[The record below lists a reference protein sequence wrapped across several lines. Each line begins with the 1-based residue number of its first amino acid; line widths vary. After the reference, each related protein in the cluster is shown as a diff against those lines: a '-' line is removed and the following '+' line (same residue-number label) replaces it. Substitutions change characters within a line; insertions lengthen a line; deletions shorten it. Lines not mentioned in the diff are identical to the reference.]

1 MEAAEKN
8 LHSENSSKENM
19 TMRKRQRKKWLKKH
33 GKYVPYSDL
42 WSLDITIAK
51 FVLPRLKKFK
61 KENIGYPG
69 IEEMDTHEKWDEAL
83 DKMILA
89 FEYVI
94 SWDDWWLDNP
104 RYDYLDA
111 KSKYD
116 DEYVTKIRNSYL
128 AENKRRQV
136 AISEGLQLFAKW
148 FLHL

>member
-1 MEAAEKN
+1 
-8 LHSENSSKENM
+8 
-19 TMRKRQRKKWLKKH
+19 MRKRQRKKWLKKH

-42 WSLDITIAK
+42 WNLDITIAN

-61 KENIGYPG
+61 EEDDGCPER
-69 IEEMDTHEKWDEAL
+69 EEMDTPEKWGEVL

-94 SWDDWWLDNP
+94 SWDKWWRDNP
-104 RYDYLDA
+104 KYDYLSA

-128 AENKRRQV
+128 AEGKRRQAV
-136 AISEGLQLFAKW
+136 ISEGLQLFAKW
-148 FLHL
+148 FRHLWI

>member
-1 MEAAEKN
+1 MC
-8 LHSENSSKENM
+8 LDNSRIEVNI
-19 TMRKRQRKKWLKKH
+19 TVRKRQRKKWLKKY

-42 WSLDITIAK
+42 WSLNITIAN
-51 FVLPRLKKFK
+51 FVLPRLKRFK

-69 IEEMDTHEKWDEAL
+69 IDEMDTPEKWDEAL

-94 SWDDWWLDNP
+94 SWDDWWLNNP

-116 DEYVTKIRNSYL
+116 NEYVTEIRKSYL
-128 AENKRRQV
+128 DENKRRQV
-136 AISEGLQLFAKW
+136 AISEGLQLFVKW

>member
-1 MEAAEKN
+1 
-8 LHSENSSKENM
+8 
-19 TMRKRQRKKWLKKH
+19 MRKRQRKKWLKKH

-42 WSLDITIAK
+42 WSLDITIAN
-51 FVLPRLKKFK
+51 FVLPRLKRFK

-69 IEEMDTHEKWDEAL
+69 IDEMDTLEKWDEAL

-136 AISEGLQLFAKW
+136 AIIEGLQLFAKW
-148 FLHL
+148 SLHL

>member
-1 MEAAEKN
+1 MEKN
-8 LHSENSSKENM
+8 SLSENLHKENI

-42 WSLDITIAK
+42 WNLDITIAN
-51 FVLPRLKKFK
+51 FVLPRLKRFK

-69 IEEMDTHEKWDEAL
+69 IDEMDTPEKWDEAL

>member
-1 MEAAEKN
+1 MK
-8 LHSENSSKENM
+8 
-19 TMRKRQRKKWLKKH
+19 KRQRKKWLKKH

-69 IEEMDTHEKWDEAL
+69 IDEMDTPEKWDEAL

-94 SWDDWWLDNP
+94 SWDDWWLDDPKYN
-104 RYDYLDA
+104 YLVA
-111 KSKYD
+111 ESKYD
-116 DEYVTKIRNSYL
+116 DEYVAKIRKSHFD
-128 AENKRRQV
+128 EGKRRQAV
-136 AISEGLQLFAKW
+136 INEGLQLFAKW
-148 FLHL
+148 FQHLWI